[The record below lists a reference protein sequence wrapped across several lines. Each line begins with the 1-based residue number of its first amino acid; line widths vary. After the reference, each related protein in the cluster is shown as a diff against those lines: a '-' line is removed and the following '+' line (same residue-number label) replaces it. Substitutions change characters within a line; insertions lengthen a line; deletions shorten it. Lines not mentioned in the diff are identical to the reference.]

1 MIRFKKGGG
10 SKEDIQMVEVKR
22 RRRGLTS
29 LTQIIFRKILNFIL
43 FQQCFEAI
51 IRVVTMFREEERSV
65 TTEGK
70 TKNRYGVTPGN

>member
-1 MIRFKKGGG
+1 MIRFKKGG

-29 LTQIIFRKILNFIL
+29 LTQIIFREILNFIP

-70 TKNRYGVTPGN
+70 TKDRYGVTPGN